1 MALFGSSNR
10 NTFKPTPYGATRK
23 KRRIPRW
30 LILMLTGVVLGAGGV
45 LFVQKSYGPT
55 LLTVEQAEQLRQD
68 LNSANLDK
76 QRLQSQLNRTTHELK
91 ESQAALAEQT
101 ARATTAEET
110 VEGLKDDVLLLARAV
125 APDPRGTS
133 PGIRAADFENAEG
146 QLNYELLVM
155 QDSPDASTFNG
166 VMDFAIAGRYP
177 NGRATTLDIPVG
189 DVNIGHYTQLSG
201 NVALPDGFRATQVTI
216 RIRPGANESIAAT
229 RTIRVPR

>member
-30 LILMLTGVVLGAGGV
+30 LILMLTGIVLGAGGV
-45 LFVQKSYGPT
+45 LFVQTSYGPT

-76 QRLQSQLNRTTHELK
+76 QRLQSQLNRITHELK
-91 ESQAALAEQT
+91 ESQAALVEQT
-101 ARATTAEET
+101 ERATTAQEAAEN
-110 VEGLKDDVLLLARAV
+110 LKDDVLLLAGAV

-133 PGIRAADFENAEG
+133 PGIRAADFANAQG
-146 QLNYELLVM
+146 QLNYKLLVM
-155 QDSPDASTFNG
+155 QDNPEAPTFNG
-166 VMDFAIAGRYP
+166 VMDFAVAGRYP

-189 DVNIGHYTQLSG
+189 DVDIGYYSQLSG
-201 NVALPDGFRATQVTI
+201 NVELPDGFTATQVTI
-216 RIRPGANESIAAT
+216 RIRPGADESIAAT

>member
-23 KRRIPRW
+23 KRRVPRW
-30 LILMLTGVVLGAGGV
+30 LILMLTGIVLGAGGV

-76 QRLQSQLNRTTHELK
+76 QRLQSQLNRITHELK
-91 ESQAALAEQT
+91 ESQAALTAQT
-101 ARATTAEET
+101 NRADSAEET
-110 VEGLKDDVLLLARAV
+110 VEGLKDDVLLLASAV

-133 PGIRAADFENAEG
+133 PGIRAADFENAED
-146 QLNYELLVM
+146 QLNYTLLVM
-155 QDSPDASTFNG
+155 QDSPDAPTFND
-166 VMDFAIAGRYP
+166 VMDFAVAGRYP
-177 NGRATTLDIPVG
+177 NGRATTLDIPAGSVS
-189 DVNIGHYTQLSG
+189 IGHYSQLEGS
-201 NVALPDGFRATQVTI
+201 VELPNGFRATQVTI
-216 RIRPGANESIAAT
+216 RIRPGADESIAAT